1 QRGGWRTIVLMWQLR
16 WAYWRGV
23 PADQLAA
30 RYR

>member
-1 QRGGWRTIVLMWQLR
+1 RTIFLMWQLR